1 MVRASTIKRE
11 NAVLILAKQ
20 DYTFDK
26 FDVQGGNLIPF
37 DQLTCS
43 RPCFCYCYSI
53 YKIINVRK
61 VLTAAPNLENFKE
74 VAGLTVGI

>member
-20 DYTFDK
+20 DYTFDMFK
-26 FDVQGGNLIPF
+26 GNLIPF